1 MEKAET
7 VFARSLQWVKR
18 QQRAWVLVA
27 TVVCP
32 AMFSLFTSFQDSIQ
46 SKIIWWSFLI
56 FILLIW
62 LTGTIFALG
71 GPKTPLVVLQEIQAL
86 QDDLKISQENL
97 ELIERL
103 GKVNNLRVIT
113 ILKWLDLVAAKA
125 ADGKIDDHTFDLEV
139 SAVLSSL
146 INYPEEMF
154 LVEQKGFW
162 TASVY
167 LYNQI
172 DHRLYPIARE
182 TNRGSRSPQRS
193 RVWPYGCGQ
202 VGFAYQQNQRLI
214 INDLVNSELAKFI
227 KTPEELVQETD
238 AERYRSMAAIPLR
251 SRDRDISKGCLIVT
265 ADQSSALSEETT
277 DNLVL
282 DAAAVSI
289 STLLELYGADNN
301 VIIQSRYGGMN
312 DDQQQYSP

>member
-7 VFARSLQWVKR
+7 VFALSLQWVKG
-18 QQRAWVLVA
+18 QQRAWVLTA
-27 TVVCP
+27 TVFCP

-46 SKIIWWSFLI
+46 SKVIWWSFLI

-71 GPKTPLVVLQEIQAL
+71 GPKTPLAVLQEVQSLREQI
-86 QDDLKISQENL
+86 KISQENL
-97 ELIERL
+97 ELVKRL
-103 GKVNNLRVIT
+103 GQVNNLRVTT

-146 INYPEEMF
+146 INYPEKMF
-154 LVEQKGFW
+154 LVEQKGYW

-167 LYNQI
+167 LYNQA
-172 DHRLYPIARE
+172 DHQLYPIARE
-182 TNRGSRSPQRS
+182 TNQGSVSPQGS
-193 RVWPYGCGQ
+193 RVWPNGIGQ
-202 VGFAYQQNQRLI
+202 VGFAYQRNRRLI
-214 INDLVNSELAKFI
+214 IKDLVNSELVEFI
-227 KTPEELVQETD
+227 KTPERLAQETD

-251 SRDRDISKGCLIVT
+251 SRDRDTSKGCLIVT
-265 ADQSSALSEETT
+265 ANQPSALSEETT

-289 STLLELYGADNN
+289 STLLELYGADNHA
-301 VIIQSRYGGMN
+301 IIQSRYSGIN
-312 DDQQQYSP
+312 DG